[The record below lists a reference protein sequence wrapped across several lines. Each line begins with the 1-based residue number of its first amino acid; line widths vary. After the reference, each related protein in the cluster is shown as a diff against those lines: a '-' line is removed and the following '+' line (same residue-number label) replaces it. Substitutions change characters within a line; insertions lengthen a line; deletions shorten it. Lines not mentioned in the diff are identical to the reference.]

1 MGGRAHREPLKLA
14 WFDTLAPAVRDW
26 EFFDMLHIVRVEK
39 FHSQSSS
46 DTLVYFIVCS
56 LTESLVS
63 HFMVAALRSATLPT
77 KAPFAG

>member
-1 MGGRAHREPLKLA
+1 MGGRAHREPLKLV
-14 WFDTLAPAVRDW
+14 WFETLAPTVRDW
-26 EFFDMLHIVRVEK
+26 EFFDMLHIVGVEK

-46 DTLVYFIVCS
+46 DTLMSFIVCS

-63 HFMVAALRSATLPT
+63 YFMVAAMRSATLAT